1 MTTPT
6 GVRGVQGAG
15 ADGGGVAW
23 ILAWL
28 AFVLVGLHLVYDPTV
43 YDKTLVPRLHA
54 LLVGLAA
61 ALPAL
66 ALPRVAR
73 RLDLSVLREPVIL
86 CAVAYAACTAASLL
100 VALNVSAGLLDVI
113 RTWAFALVLALG
125 CLLLPLLPRW
135 PDRLVQALVVATL
148 VIAGKGWA
156 EVVTRHG
163 LAMHSRQTIQ
173 EVAGGMGNVNFLAS
187 YLVFVVPG
195 CLAAVCL
202 RGWVWRALGLL
213 GAAAAVGLVVLLQ
226 SRASYLALAAGV
238 LAAVTVAWAC
248 RERLGLGRTFRRLLV
263 AGALGSACAAAVFV
277 TVAGPDHPLV
287 ARLLSIGEER
297 RPDGIPSDGGRSMVW
312 RLTGRLIADHPL
324 VGVGA
329 GNFPIRIQEYYG
341 DPGIDLGALH
351 SDIWL
356 QAHNDLLQAWA
367 EKGVAGFVALA
378 GIFLSGLVSVIATVR
393 RSASPGEGR
402 LAVFLLM
409 SLVSYLVSACF
420 DFPLER
426 VSHQATLAVLLAA
439 ATVARRQAVP
449 AAALVRRATG
459 LPRGLLP
466 VCGGG
471 LAACLA
477 AGIAWTSLAIDQER
491 ATVAAQQ
498 ALQERRWDDA
508 VRLARR
514 AATPWRTL
522 DPRGTPVA
530 FLEGLA
536 HMQRGDTAAAAACL
550 ERARRDNPNRLVVI
564 NNLGILH
571 VTAGRMD
578 EAIECFTLAVTRYP
592 HRLEGV
598 ANLAA
603 CYLDAGRA
611 REAISLLEQV
621 PADLRTAVMRAHLDR
636 GRAMVTGRAAAP
648 EATPAE

>member
-1 MTTPT
+1 MTMPT
-6 GVRGVQGAG
+6 DVRGVPGPV
-15 ADGGGVAW
+15 ADGGGGSW
-23 ILAWL
+23 IVAWL
-28 AFVLVGLHLVYDPTV
+28 AFVLVGLHLAYEPTV
-43 YDKTLVPRLHA
+43 YDRTLVPRLHA
-54 LLVGLAA
+54 LLVGLAV

-66 ALPRVAR
+66 ALPRVSR
-73 RLDLSVLREPVIL
+73 HLDLSVLREPVVL
-86 CAVAYAACTAASLL
+86 CAVAYAACTAVSLV
-100 VALNVSAGLLDVI
+100 VAVNVSAGLLDII
-113 RTWAFALVLALG
+113 RTWGFALVLALS

-135 PDRLVQALVVATL
+135 PERLVQSLVVATL
-148 VIAGKGWA
+148 VIAGAGWS
-156 EVVTRHG
+156 ELVTRHG
-163 LAMHSRQTIQ
+163 LGMHSRQTIQ

-202 RGWVWRALGLL
+202 LGGMWRGLGLV
-213 GAAAAVGLVVLLQ
+213 GTAAAIGLVVLLQ
-226 SRASYLALAAGV
+226 SRGSYLALASGAV
-238 LAAVTVAWAC
+238 AAVAVAWAC

-263 AGALGSACAAAVFV
+263 AGTLGSACAAGVFV
-277 TVAGPDHPLV
+277 TVAGPEHPLV
-287 ARLLSIGEER
+287 ARLRSIGEER
-297 RPDGIPSDGGRSMVW
+297 WTDGIPTDGGRTMIW
-312 RLTGRLIADHPL
+312 RLTGLLIADHPL
-324 VGVGA
+324 VGIGA

-341 DPGIDLGALH
+341 DPGVDLGALH
-351 SDIWL
+351 TDIWL

-367 EKGVAGFVALA
+367 EKGVVGLVAVA
-378 GIFLSGLVSVIATVR
+378 GIFLAGLVSVVTTVR
-393 RSASPGEGR
+393 RSASPAEGR

-409 SLVSYLVSACF
+409 SLVSYLVSSCF

-449 AAALVRRATG
+449 GAPPVRRATG

-466 VCGGG
+466 AVVGGVV
-471 LAACLA
+471 ASVV
-477 AGIAWTSLAIDQER
+477 AGIAWTSLALDQER

-498 ALQERRWDDA
+498 ALDERRWDDA
-508 VRLARR
+508 VRFARR

-530 FLEGLA
+530 FLEGVA
-536 HMQRGDTAAAAACL
+536 HMQRGDTAAAFACL

-571 VTAGRMD
+571 ATAGRMD
-578 EAIECFTLAVTRYP
+578 EAIECFTLAVRRYP

-603 CYLDAGRA
+603 CYLDAGRP
-611 REAISLLEQV
+611 REAIALLEQV
-621 PADLRTAVMRAHLDR
+621 PADQRSDVMRAHLDR

-648 EATPAE
+648 AD

>member
-6 GVRGVQGAG
+6 GVSSGRPTGP
-15 ADGGGVAW
+15 DGGGGAW
-23 ILAWL
+23 IVAWL
-28 AFVLVGLHLVYDPTV
+28 AFVLVGLHAVYDPTV
-43 YDKTLVPRLHA
+43 YDRTLVPRLHA

-66 ALPRVAR
+66 ALPRVSR
-73 RLDLSVLREPVIL
+73 RLDPAVLREPVVL
-86 CAVAYAACTAASLL
+86 CAVAYAACTAASLM

-113 RTWAFALVLALG
+113 RTWAFALVLALS

-135 PDRLVQALVVATL
+135 PDRVVQSLVVATL
-148 VIAGKGWA
+148 VIAGAGWW
-156 EVVTRHG
+156 ELVTRHG
-163 LAMHSRQTIQ
+163 LAMHPRQTVQ
-173 EVAGGMGNVNFLAS
+173 DVAGRMGNVNFLAS

-195 CLAAVCL
+195 CLAAACLL
-202 RGWVWRALGLL
+202 RGVWRGLGLL
-213 GAAAAVGLVVLLQ
+213 GAAAAIGLVVLLQ
-226 SRASYLALAAGV
+226 SRASYLALAAGAV
-238 LAAVTVAWAC
+238 AAAALAWAC

-263 AGALGSACAAAVFV
+263 AGALGSACAAGVFV
-277 TVAGPDHPLV
+277 TVAGPDHPLM
-287 ARLLSIGEER
+287 ARLRSIGEER
-297 RPDGIPSDGGRSMVW
+297 RPDGIPTDGGRTMIW
-312 RLTGRLIADHPL
+312 RLTGLLIADHPL
-324 VGVGA
+324 VGIGA

-341 DPGIDLGALH
+341 DPGVDLGALH

-367 EKGVAGFVALA
+367 EKGVVGLVAVA
-378 GIFLSGLVSVIATVR
+378 GIFLAGLVSVVTTVR
-393 RSASPGEGR
+393 RSTSPAEGR

-409 SLVSYLVSACF
+409 SLVSYLVSSCF

-426 VSHQATLAVLLAA
+426 VSHQVTLAVLLAA

-449 AAALVRRATG
+449 AAPPVRHATG

-466 VCGGG
+466 
-471 LAACLA
+471 AAVVGVVA
-477 AGIAWTSLAIDQER
+477 SVVAGIAWTSLALDQER

-498 ALQERRWDDA
+498 ALDERRWDDA

-530 FLEGLA
+530 FLEGVA
-536 HMQRGDTAAAAACL
+536 HMQRGDTAAASACL

-571 VTAGRMD
+571 ATAGHMD

-603 CYLDAGRA
+603 CYLDAGRP
-611 REAISLLEQV
+611 REAIALLEQV
-621 PADLRTAVMRAHLDR
+621 PADQRSDVMRAHLDR

-648 EATPAE
+648 AD